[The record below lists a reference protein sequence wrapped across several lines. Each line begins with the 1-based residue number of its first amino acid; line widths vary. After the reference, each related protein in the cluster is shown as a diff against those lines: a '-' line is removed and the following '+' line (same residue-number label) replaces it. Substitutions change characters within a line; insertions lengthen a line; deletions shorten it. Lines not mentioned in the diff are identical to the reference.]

1 MTETIFVSIP
11 TMNDSE
17 YLNTLEKLFDQAKHP
32 DRIFVGTTI
41 FWKQSDVIDGKK
53 PFFISF
59 INTIKKY
66 YKNVKVDVLPWE
78 AYAGVGFGRTEP
90 LKHFNNE
97 KYYLSLDSHTHF
109 VADWDEKIIDSYKK
123 SKKHFG
129 SKRILTTYLPPYF
142 PDGELLI
149 KSYPDKYTKDFTNT
163 VLDDKY
169 DNCFLKETLF
179 SKWQFFDYYG
189 HISLTKDVITSKN
202 IFPIPNDID
211 LKVDRDSEVFKNIIE
226 DEFLPAKKIS
236 AHFTFTEADPWVTSY
251 RICLD
256 PEIQF
261 WAEEFYQSCLSYA
274 RGYNLVWI
282 KTPIFFHQ
290 YSNGKEE
297 NFSRKI
303 KNEDLEDFLNEAERT
318 DVYKNYLLKIDN
330 YKHNIQIPGGRISEN
345 DIIKKLFNKKTFFG
359 YLPRSMNAY
368 IQYAGIDI
376 YNQKCSPWWEVPKL
390 NVIYK

>member
-17 YLNTLEKLFDQAKHP
+17 YLNTIEKLFDQAKYP
-32 DRIFVGTTI
+32 DRVFVGTTI
-41 FWKQSDVIDGKK
+41 FWKQSDVVNGKR

-59 INTIKKY
+59 MDKIKKN
-66 YKNVKVDVLPWE
+66 YKNVRIDILPWE
-78 AYAGVGFGRTEP
+78 RYAGVGFGRTEP

-109 VADWDEKIIDSYKK
+109 VSDWDEKVIDAYKK
-123 SKKHFG
+123 SKEDFG
-129 SKRILTTYLPPYF
+129 SRRILTTYLPAYF
-142 PDGELLI
+142 PDASYLVEAHPSLYSKSI
-149 KSYPDKYTKDFTNT
+149 KNVVVDE
-163 VLDDKY
+163 KY
-169 DNCFLKETLF
+169 DNCFLKEVHF

-189 HISLTKDVITSKN
+189 HISLTKDVVSSRN

-211 LKVDRDSEVFKNIIE
+211 PSADGEIFKNIIH

-236 AHFTFTEADPWVTSY
+236 AHFTFTESDPWVTSY

-256 PEIQF
+256 PHIQF
-261 WAEEFYQSCLSYA
+261 WGEEFYQSCLSYA
-274 RGYNLVWI
+274 RGYNFVWI
-282 KTPIFFHQ
+282 KNPIFFHQ
-290 YSNGKEE
+290 YGNGKDEK
-297 NFSRKI
+297 FSRKI
-303 KNEDLEDFLNEAERT
+303 QESELEDFINEEDKAYLYE
-318 DVYKNYLLKIDN
+318 NYLLNIDN
-330 YKHNIQIPGGRISEN
+330 YTDPLHSYQGRLSEN
-345 DIIKKLFNKKTFFG
+345 DIVKTLFNKKTFFG